1 MEADRLIRGKMC
13 FYAARIRE
21 ETGMITIAVG
31 RINDPQQA
39 DDIIAEGKA
48 DMVVTGTRPDFRP

>member
-48 DMVVTGTRPDFRP
+48 DMVVTGT